1 MEWTY
6 IHGVRVVGR
15 DSHFPAKA
23 VEAGMDGLSGRREA
37 WMKRWALHGTGTGTI
52 FLGRGA
58 GRDAGVT
65 RHEEGCD
72 RDGWD
77 ADAERPRTELS
88 SDLASDRV
96 LHRLSCSIRGLI
108 PPLIPLVLVALL
120 LRLLLPQP
128 SFFSS
133 S

>member
-1 MEWTY
+1 
-6 IHGVRVVGR
+6 
-15 DSHFPAKA
+15 
-23 VEAGMDGLSGRREA
+23 
-37 WMKRWALHGTGTGTI
+37 MKRWALHGTGTGTI

-88 SDLASDRV
+88 SDLARDRV